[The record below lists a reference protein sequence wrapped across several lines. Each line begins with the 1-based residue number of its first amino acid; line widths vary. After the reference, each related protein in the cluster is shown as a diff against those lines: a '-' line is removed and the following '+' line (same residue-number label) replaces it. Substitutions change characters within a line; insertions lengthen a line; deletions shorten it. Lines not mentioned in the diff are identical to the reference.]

1 MPGKAAKVVIS
12 EMQQSVLEEIAA
24 SRTAAVRLVQRVKI
38 ILLAFRG
45 MLNEQISGE
54 VQLNPDQVGT
64 WRRRWQQSFESLIAV
79 ECNEGRT
86 ALRKAVESLLADLP
100 RKGGKPTFTAEQR
113 AAIIAIACEEP
124 EDADRPVS
132 HWSYREVAEEA
143 AKREIVES
151 ISSRQVGR
159 FLKSSRSASASR
171 QVLAESQAR

>member
-45 MLNEQISGE
+45 ILNEQISAE
-54 VQLNPDQVGT
+54 VHLNPDQVGT

-86 ALRKAVESLLADLP
+86 ALRKAVE
-100 RKGGKPTFTAEQR
+100 
-113 AAIIAIACEEP
+113 IIAG
-124 EDADRPVS
+124 RPASQGRKAHVHRRTTGRHCRHCLRGTGRRGSS
-132 HWSYREVAEEA
+132 HLALVAP
-143 AKREIVES
+143 
-151 ISSRQVGR
+151 
-159 FLKSSRSASASR
+159 
-171 QVLAESQAR
+171 

>member
-45 MLNEQISGE
+45 MLNEQISAE
-54 VQLNPDQVGT
+54 VHLNPDQVGT

-100 RKGGKPTFTAEQR
+100 RKGGKPKFTAEQR
-113 AAIIAIACEEP
+113 AAVIAIACEEP